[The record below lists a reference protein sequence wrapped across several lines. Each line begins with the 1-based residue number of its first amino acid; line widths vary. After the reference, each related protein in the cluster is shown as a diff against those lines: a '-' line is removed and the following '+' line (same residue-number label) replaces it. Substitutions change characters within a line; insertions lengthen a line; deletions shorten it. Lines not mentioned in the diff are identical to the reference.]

1 MSHIHHECE
10 LERHIIEQLAD
21 SGWLVGKSSGY
32 DVARALYPE
41 DVLDWLNDTHP
52 QQMGALRKMHGESTR
67 VVLFDRLDAQ
77 FQNKL
82 GGTINVLRNGFAI
95 SGAGVLGMSQA
106 LPEDARNDTV
116 IARYTANRLRVVP
129 QLRYSQDKTDEI
141 DLVFFINGLH

>member
-52 QQMGALRKMHGESTR
+52 QQMAALRKLHGESTR
-67 VVLFDRLDAQ
+67 TVLFDRLGAQ
-77 FQNKL
+77 LQNKM
-82 GGTINVLRNGFAI
+82 GGTINVLRHGFVPCSLI
-95 SGAGVLGMSQA
+95 RGVQGLGQFKR
-106 LPEDARNDTV
+106 DA
-116 IARYTANRLRVVP
+116 IARSISHRMQIRL
-129 QLRYSQDKTDEI
+129 
-141 DLVFFINGLH
+141 